1 MAVKAA
7 GRLVTRMMRVAFK
20 ETLSP
25 ANQTVRSSSTG
36 RSLNEVCDVSRTFG
50 NDLHQ
55 HLHAYTGSTDPFGT
69 PSSNTADSWRL
80 QFCEAG
86 AELEAANST
95 GNVEKRRGRR

>member
-25 ANQTVRSSSTG
+25 ANQAVRSSSTG

-69 PSSNTADSWRL
+69 PSNTADSWRL

-86 AELEAANST
+86 DELEAANST
-95 GNVEKRRGRR
+95 GDVEKRLGRR